1 VKLQRWLKFL
11 ADGLPDRLIHVD
23 RHGVAHV
30 RVGGYIVATL
40 IVLFALSM
48 VAGMILGLTSG
59 PRHAEAVRS
68 QSLPAVEHSTNVPPN
83 EKARDPVPK
92 KKDKVL
98 VYRQSGPNVIG
109 VLE

>member
-1 VKLQRWLKFL
+1 LVFL

-30 RVGGYIVATL
+30 RLPGYIVATL
-40 IVLFALSM
+40 IVLFALSV
-48 VAGMILGLTSG
+48 VAAGVIFGLTRG
-59 PRHAEAVRS
+59 DRHADAVPS
-68 QSLPAVEHSTNVPPN
+68 QSLPSERTNVVPN
-83 EKARDPVPK
+83 EKGRDTEPQ

-98 VYRQSGPNVIG
+98 VYRRSGSDVIG